1 MQPGQQPDMSALLA
15 QAQQVQ
21 QQLMEAQE
29 ALANA
34 EVRGQGGGGL
44 VQVVM
49 KGSGEVIGVEIDPK
63 VVDPNDVETLQDLVV
78 GALHDAA
85 RAAQELQAQKMGP
98 LAGGLGGGAGG
109 LGLPGM

>member
-29 ALANA
+29 SLANA

-49 KGSGEVIGVEIDPK
+49 KGSGEVVGVEIDPK

-78 GALHDAA
+78 GAIKDAA
-85 RAAQELQAQKMGP
+85 QQVTLLAQSKLGP
-98 LAGGLGGGAGG
+98 LAGGLGGLGIPGA
-109 LGLPGM
+109 